1 MARTNGITEGER
13 SDLPGAKPARRGK
26 PTAERRDV
34 RLLAR
39 CNDWRMVRHQ
49 EDHAPQRG
57 IIGGSTPHQ
66 AWLVAPSRAHT
77 ENLRT
82 VERSIKMHKERLGA
96 IGRSRAAAHIPP
108 CVVA

>member
-13 SDLPGAKPARRGK
+13 VRPANGAKPARRGK
-26 PTAERRDV
+26 RGSDAITTS
-34 RLLAR
+34 
-39 CNDWRMVRHQ
+39 CNELCAMVRHQ

>member
-1 MARTNGITEGER
+1 
-13 SDLPGAKPARRGK
+13 
-26 PTAERRDV
+26 
-34 RLLAR
+34 
-39 CNDWRMVRHQ
+39 MVRHQ

-96 IGRSRAAAHIPP
+96 IGRLRGCRAYPTLCGGVSWLNRSRSLSHSSH
-108 CVVA
+108 

>member
-1 MARTNGITEGER
+1 
-13 SDLPGAKPARRGK
+13 
-26 PTAERRDV
+26 
-34 RLLAR
+34 
-39 CNDWRMVRHQ
+39 MVRHQ